1 MTLDEMSIED
11 LTRMGKTHYLI
22 LSLLESAETRIEN
35 YPVDV
40 SNDAKTINMQALES
54 IAKAIEDRR
63 GSIDRDNFLK
73 EISSIFESN
82 KFVSEMPEAEKK
94 RLAKNKI
101 ISEAMKKKH
110 ASRKDTRASK
120 KA

>member
-1 MTLDEMSIED
+1 MKLEDMTLED

-22 LSLLESAETRIEN
+22 LSLLASAEKVMKD
-35 YPVDV
+35 YPVEV
-40 SNDAKTINMQALES
+40 SNDAKTINMQALEA

-73 EISSIFESN
+73 EISSIFEAN
-82 KFVSEMPEAEKK
+82 KPNSEAEEK
-94 RLAKNKI
+94 RLAKNKA
-101 ISEAMKKKH
+101 ISEAIKKKH
-110 ASRKDTRASK
+110 ASRKAANAGK